1 MVFSVGLVSLPASAQ
16 VAQTMP
22 APVPSQILAAK
33 RMFVSNA
40 GSETYGSQTYFRL
53 TRYDGGPDRFYN
65 QFYAAMKAWGRYEL
79 TGSPAEADIVGEVR
93 FTSPVIEQNAVLIGD
108 RSSSDPVYD
117 PQLNLTLLD
126 PKSRVPLWSLTEH
139 IQPGRGKDADNRNF
153 DQAVGRLVERAKL
166 LASSSVDVTRVAD
179 VPPVG
184 AVEAARKQARANH
197 SMVGALIGGG
207 AAALI
212 MSGAGR
218 CSGPADCTSAHTRE
232 SVTRGLKLSLG
243 TVVLGGVAGWFW
255 PTRF

>member
-1 MVFSVGLVSLPASAQ
+1 MVFSVGLVALPASAQ

-22 APVPSQILAAK
+22 APVPSQILEAK

-93 FTSPVIEQNAVLIGD
+93 FSSPAIEQNAVLIGD
-108 RSSSDPVYD
+108 RSSPDPVYD

-153 DQAVGRLVERAKL
+153 DQAVARLVERAKL
-166 LASSSVDVTRVAD
+166 LAASSVDVTRIAD

-184 AVEAARKQARANH
+184 AIEAARHQAREKHLAYGAAIGAG
-197 SMVGALIGGG
+197 VGALI
-207 AAALI
+207 
-212 MSGAGR
+212 MSNAGR
-218 CSGPADCTSAHTRE
+218 CGGPADCTNAHTRE
-232 SVTRGLKLSLG
+232 SVTRSLWLSFG
-243 TVVLGGVAGWFW
+243 TTVLGGVAGWLW